1 MTSLRDYRSWGVI
14 VPGAHVPGSNVSSL
28 RDSCLFIG
36 IGLGFMGS
44 VVAWSCYQ
52 TDTNRLGLGA
62 GRSTVAIF
70 FFCGFG
76 FLS

>member
-1 MTSLRDYRSWGVI
+1 MTSLRDYRCSGAI
-14 VPGAHVPGSNVSSL
+14 VPGTHVPDSNMTSL
-28 RDSCLFIG
+28 CDSRLFIG

-44 VVAWSCYQ
+44 VVAWRCYQ
-52 TDTNRLGLGA
+52 TETNRLGLGA